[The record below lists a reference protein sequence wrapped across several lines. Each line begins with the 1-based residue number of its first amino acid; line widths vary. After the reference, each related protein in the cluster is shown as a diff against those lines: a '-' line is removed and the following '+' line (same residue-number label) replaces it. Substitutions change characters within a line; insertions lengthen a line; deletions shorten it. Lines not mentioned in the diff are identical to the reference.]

1 LCDSNAYFYLLKKSI
16 NNSQHPIL
24 IFKYFFHFYLPPLSL
39 PTFFPAFFTV
49 EFFKFKFTVKK
60 DIIGLIKDG
69 WEVKKAQSKKGKT
82 VPFYFIFPFSLLIA
96 VHCPACRRRTRAF
109 EERRP
114 RRLSLS
120 NHGPHGLLSERGGS
134 RTEAY

>member
-1 LCDSNAYFYLLKKSI
+1 LCDSNAYYYLLKKSI

-24 IFKYFFHFYLPPLSL
+24 IFKYFFHFYLPPSSFQLSSQLFLRLNFLYLNL
-39 PTFFPAFFTV
+39 PL
-49 EFFKFKFTVKK
+49 KK